1 MTTHDHDDEM
11 TAKSEITFT
20 VDIVESVG
28 VPVFP
33 EADVLAAEEPTAE
46 AVTQEFSEGG
56 DEDSFGEVSGSESSQ
71 AMMSEAMSDQ
81 EGDEPNDDIDD
92 TLQLS
97 SDEAFEAQSDD
108 ATDDVTHELV
118 SLPEELTLAGK
129 IEAIVFASPK
139 PMRAVEIHELLMEQG
154 YTLKEVQDTCDE
166 LIEFYRDRAGGF
178 HLKYIKRMG
187 YQFQTTTAAKPLME
201 RQFSSRPRPLS
212 RAALETLAVI
222 AYRQKQS
229 KGVTRAEVEF
239 IRGVDAGSI
248 FKTLVE
254 RNLLTCTG
262 RKEIPGRPMM
272 FGVTEEFLK
281 VFQLGSINDLP
292 ALESFQTPQ
301 DILEAANQK
310 IADFE
315 AEQEGVDTEE
325 FIGDEDYA
333 AEVQSPEVY
342 NPLAA
347 NAVDYAPTLERL
359 DEVKEGVEA
368 SANDTL
374 VDGELEAEVQLDA
387 QVELE
392 TSRGDGLDAGGE
404 SKADLIDVLSEGQV
418 AWAAS
423 EVHTEDRPIQGA
435 TVGEAI
441 YSIDAVNDDEWDEVT
456 TVQPSE
462 TQPDERD
469 ETTKVAVPTGDSES
483 PRGGEVDQ

>member
-1 MTTHDHDDEM
+1 MTTHDHDHNDVQNDDDAADADAM
-11 TAKSEITFT
+11 TAKPEITFS
-20 VDIVESVG
+20 VDTDESVG
-28 VPVFP
+28 EPVFP
-33 EADVLAAEEPTAE
+33 EASTHEITTDEITTDEITTDKMATNDASADEIAIEEVLA
-46 AVTQEFSEGG
+46 
-56 DEDSFGEVSGSESSQ
+56 ED
-71 AMMSEAMSDQ
+71 
-81 EGDEPNDDIDD
+81 
-92 TLQLS
+92 
-97 SDEAFEAQSDD
+97 SDD
-108 ATDDVTHELV
+108 ASFEDAGDQTSDADE

-139 PMRAVEIHELLMEQG
+139 PMRAVEIHELLLEQG

-272 FGVTEEFLK
+272 FGVTDEFLK

-292 ALESFQTPQ
+292 PLESFQTPQ

-315 AEQEGVDTEE
+315 AEQAGVDTEA

-347 NAVDYAPTLERL
+347 DAVDYAPTLERL
-359 DEVKEGVEA
+359 DEVKEGVA
-368 SANDTL
+368 AAATDTL
-374 VDGELEAEVQLDA
+374 VEGELKDSELDSESS
-387 QVELE
+387 V
-392 TSRGDGLDAGGE
+392 DAAADEE
-404 SKADLIDVLSEGQV
+404 SKADLIDVLHEGQV
-418 AWAAS
+418 AWAAA
-423 EVHTEDRPIQGA
+423 EVHTEERPIQGA

-441 YSIDAVNDDEWDEVT
+441 YSMDAINDDEWDEVT

-462 TQPDERD
+462 TQSDERD
-469 ETTKVAVPTGDSES
+469 ETTEMAVPAGDSEP